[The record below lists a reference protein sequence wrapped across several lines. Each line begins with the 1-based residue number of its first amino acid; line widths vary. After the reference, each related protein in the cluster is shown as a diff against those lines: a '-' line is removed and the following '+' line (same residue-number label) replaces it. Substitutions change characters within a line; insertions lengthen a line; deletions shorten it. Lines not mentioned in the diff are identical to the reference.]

1 MDASKVKSGQYQ
13 HIQRTAQTMGERAEE
28 GEGKDGS
35 SSKLPVRRL
44 SEEGEAPP
52 GTKLQLAPT
61 ALAASR
67 YGVETVSGDP

>member
-1 MDASKVKSGQYQ
+1 
-13 HIQRTAQTMGERAEE
+13 MGERAEE
-28 GEGKDGS
+28 GEGKGGS

-67 YGVETVSGDP
+67 YGVETVRGGP